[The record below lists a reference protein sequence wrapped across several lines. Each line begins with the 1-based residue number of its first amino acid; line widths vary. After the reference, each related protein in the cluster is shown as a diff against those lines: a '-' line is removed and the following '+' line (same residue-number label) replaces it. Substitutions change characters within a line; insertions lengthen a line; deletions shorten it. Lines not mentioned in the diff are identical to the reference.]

1 MKGFGGIGGKGRST
15 NRGRT
20 AAAGQEKKQVCARWS
35 SRPNA
40 CCKKRIYHSKAT
52 FTGIFVFYF
61 TFLLIFVV
69 F

>member
-15 NRGRT
+15 NRGGT
-20 AAAGQEKKQVCARWS
+20 AAAGQEKKQVRARWS

-52 FTGIFVFYF
+52 VAGIFSFILHVY
-61 TFLLIFVV
+61 
-69 F
+69 